1 MYIIKLWSKACLKKR
16 RKKESNQCKNTDLNK
31 EIYATTFYCLGRT
44 LTCPCYKLNQY
55 FSDCKRLLLKTRTNT
70 KITL

>member
-1 MYIIKLWSKACLKKR
+1 MVKSLLKKR
-16 RKKESNQCKNTDLNK
+16 RKKESNQCNNTDLNK
-31 EIYATTFYCLGRT
+31 EIYTTTFYCLGRT

-55 FSDCKRLLLKTRTNT
+55 FSDCKRLLLKTWTNT